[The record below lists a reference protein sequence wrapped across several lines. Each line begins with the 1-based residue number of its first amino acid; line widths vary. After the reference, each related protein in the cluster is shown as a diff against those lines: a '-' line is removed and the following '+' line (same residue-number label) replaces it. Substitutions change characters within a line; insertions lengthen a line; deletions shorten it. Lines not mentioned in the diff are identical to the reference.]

1 MSSSNVIIP
10 SCHYCP
16 VPPPHVCAKLH
27 LISALMRTRLAH
39 TLTGHP
45 QKRDRKKKNI
55 CKYISH
61 FYTGGTGD
69 KRALWGKSLQINL
82 GNVSFN
88 KNAAGFVGDISL
100 STWSKL
106 TDLNIC
112 ASTPSAAP
120 KCSLYLSPRC
130 RNGGKQHEKQS
141 QGLFLQQ
148 KKRRYLNSS
157 YFNHPTAACPVHDI
171 MWDRVW
177 LSLLQRRT
185 NLK

>member
-16 VPPPHVCAKLH
+16 VPPPMCAPNSIWSPH
-27 LISALMRTRLAH
+27 LWEPDWRTPSLGTR
-39 TLTGHP
+39 
-45 QKRDRKKKNI
+45 KRETERKKNI

-148 KKRRYLNSS
+148 KKED
-157 YFNHPTAACPVHDI
+157 T
-171 MWDRVW
+171 
-177 LSLLQRRT
+177 
-185 NLK
+185 